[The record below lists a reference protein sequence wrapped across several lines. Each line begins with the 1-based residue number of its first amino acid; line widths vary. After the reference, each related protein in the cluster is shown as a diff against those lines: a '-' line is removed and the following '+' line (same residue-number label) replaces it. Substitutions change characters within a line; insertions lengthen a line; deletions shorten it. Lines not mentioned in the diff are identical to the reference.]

1 MKKKII
7 AAFGALTVAGVIGF
21 TTFQSGIVKAE
32 PKLTKDEI
40 RNQVN
45 SQYPGTIREL
55 ELERDANIYEVEV
68 VVDGK
73 EYELKIHGDSGDV
86 LKLEEK
92 AITARAI
99 PENDKVVTDHKTDK
113 NAVTNGDTDDDKKPN
128 AVVKAP
134 IDNSNDD
141 VQGEKTT
148 KSVTTDKSVAPKQTV
163 ISHAEAKKIALN
175 NFEGTIVEL
184 ELDDND
190 NHHTY
195 EIEIVNGNRKAEIEI
210 DAYTGK
216 VIVLE
221 IETED
226 DDDKY
231 DDNN

>member
-1 MKKKII
+1 MKKKMI

-40 RNQVN
+40 RNQVT

-73 EYELKIHGDSGDV
+73 EYELKIHGDTGDV

-92 AITARAI
+92 AISARAVS
-99 PENDKVVTDHKTDK
+99 ENDKVVTDQKTDQ
-113 NAVTNGDTDDDKKPN
+113 NAVTNGNTDDDKKPN
-128 AVVKAP
+128 ALAQAP
-134 IDNSNDD
+134 KNNSNDD
-141 VQGEKTT
+141 VQGDKTT
-148 KSVTTDKSVAPKQTV
+148 KSVTTNKSGASKQTV
-163 ISHAEAKKIALN
+163 ISHAEAKRIALD

-190 NHHTY
+190 NHRTY

-210 DAYTGK
+210 DAFTGK

-231 DDNN
+231 DGNN